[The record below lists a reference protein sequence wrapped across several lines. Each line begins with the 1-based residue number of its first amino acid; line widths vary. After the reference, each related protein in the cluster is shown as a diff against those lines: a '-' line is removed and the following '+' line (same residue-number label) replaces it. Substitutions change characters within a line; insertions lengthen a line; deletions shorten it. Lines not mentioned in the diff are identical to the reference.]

1 VRTVLELLLR
11 EADLIED
18 GTDGG
23 EVSCLA
29 VVRGAG
35 DGELLVREP

>member
-1 VRTVLELLLR
+1 VRAVLELLLR
-11 EADLIED
+11 EAGLLED

-23 EVSCLA
+23 EVWRLA